1 MILYLCNLTPCLQ
14 EEKEFVSFL
23 QSSQRSDSQEVLLM
37 YYLQRSRFSEALQLQ
52 QRLKSLGVGQGS
64 GARDAIMSRY
74 SDILPGDH
82 RIYSVIH
89 HSYHYPTSGVAST
102 LASKRVTLAPV
113 PQQINRPV
121 PLSVTLQDR

>member
-1 MILYLCNLTPCLQ
+1 MLSL
-14 EEKEFVSFL
+14 
-23 QSSQRSDSQEVLLM
+23 EVLLM

-74 SDILPGDH
+74 SDILPGDSH
-82 RIYSVIH
+82 HSVSDY
-89 HSYHYPTSGVAST
+89 SYHYPTTSGVAST

>member
-1 MILYLCNLTPCLQ
+1 
-14 EEKEFVSFL
+14 
-23 QSSQRSDSQEVLLM
+23 M

-52 QRLKSLGVGQGS
+52 QSLKTLGVHGG

-74 SDILPGDH
+74 SDILPG
-82 RIYSVIH
+82 
-89 HSYHYPTSGVAST
+89 VAST

-113 PQQINRPV
+113 TQQVNRPV